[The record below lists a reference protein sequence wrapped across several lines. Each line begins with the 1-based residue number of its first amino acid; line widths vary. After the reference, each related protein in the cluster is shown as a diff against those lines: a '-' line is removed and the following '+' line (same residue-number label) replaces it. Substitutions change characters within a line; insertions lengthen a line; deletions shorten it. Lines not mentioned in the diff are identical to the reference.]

1 MDKDYKN
8 PNLPG
13 SFGGVRKFQTEYKRR
28 GHNLK
33 YNDARKALEGVDSY
47 SIYKQ
52 VKEKFLTRPV
62 VTMTIDHIWDLDL
75 LSIPK
80 DIVQVNDGYSFIL
93 GAIDIFSRF
102 VFVTP
107 LTSKKAAVVLQGFK
121 DILSTTSRSPHIVR
135 SDDGG
140 EFQNRLFTSFL
151 KDRGIQLIHNE
162 MKTKANYIERF
173 WRTLRVRIHRYMH
186 ENNTNRFIDKLPMF
200 IKSYNNTFHGTIKTR
215 PSDITFENELKFY
228 KAQKERGDRYLDKK
242 IKYKFSIGDKV
253 RISHLKRPFKR
264 SFDQQ
269 FTPEIFTVAKRY
281 KRQGLPIYQVKDCSD
296 SIIKGKLYQDELTLV
311 NMPDDVSWP
320 IDQVFRNKK
329 RKIGG
334 VLHYLVRWRNYP
346 DACNSYVP
354 AMDLKNI

>member
-13 SFGGVRKFQTEYKRR
+13 SFGGVRKFQTEYKRP

-52 VKEKFLTRPV
+52 VKENFLTRPV

-121 DILSTTSRSPHIVR
+121 DILSTTSCSPNIVR
-135 SDDGG
+135 SDDGR

-215 PSDITFENELKFY
+215 PSDITFENELRFY
-228 KAQKERGDRYLDKK
+228 KAQKE
-242 IKYKFSIGDKV
+242 IKFI
-253 RISHLKRPFKR
+253 
-264 SFDQQ
+264 
-269 FTPEIFTVAKRY
+269 
-281 KRQGLPIYQVKDCSD
+281 
-296 SIIKGKLYQDELTLV
+296 
-311 NMPDDVSWP
+311 
-320 IDQVFRNKK
+320 
-329 RKIGG
+329 
-334 VLHYLVRWRNYP
+334 
-346 DACNSYVP
+346 
-354 AMDLKNI
+354 